1 MKLKKEEFLKLIE
14 DCKVSSMTFD
24 QRLLD
29 TAAAMFE
36 KWGLQAHDTWAET
49 DKEHLFTSY
58 GMVEKSDDSDALKG
72 EKKALRCIASKIMKT
87 QINKEDAVGIMKN
100 LNSIN
105 KPGFRW
111 LQ

>member
-1 MKLKKEEFLKLIE
+1 MELRKEEFLKQIE
-14 DCKVSSMTFD
+14 ECKVSGMTFD

-29 TAAAMFE
+29 NAAAMFE
-36 KWGLQAHDTWAET
+36 KWGLQAHETWAET
-49 DKEHLFTSY
+49 DKEHLFTSH
-58 GMVEKSDDSDALKG
+58 GLAEKSDDS
-72 EKKALRCIASKIMKT
+72 EALRQQKKSLRCVASKIMKT
-87 QINKEDAVGIMKN
+87 QISKGDAVGIMKN